1 MGGSRQACRRT
12 ARPFRPRRHARAR
25 ISEPPFPCHPTLR
38 FPAKCR
44 PRGRP
49 PNAGKRQQRI
59 CGLRGRVVKC
69 SKHDRVKRD
78 ANDAAGVVE
87 LYLLRGANAFG
98 EQCRPQRRSAHRRMA
113 GAAAEFTNGAAGLGR
128 QRLLAQMAV
137 RTGRVRLAP
146 VLPVPLSGPIFLF
159 LALRRLPPLWR
170 DRLLGR
176 VYLQRL
182 GISALIVSPCK
193 YRALVRRLA
202 PGRHSPAAR
211 RDAKPCGF

>member
-1 MGGSRQACRRT
+1 MGGFSQSVPSGGAALQARAP
-12 ARPFRPRRHARAR
+12 ARSGTHFRP
-25 ISEPPFPCHPTLR
+25 SVSLPPTLR

-49 PNAGKRQQRI
+49 PNAGKSQQRI

-87 LYLLRGANAFG
+87 LYFLRVAHAFG

-113 GAAAEFTNGAAGLGR
+113 GAAAEFTNGEAGLGR

-159 LALRRLPPLWR
+159 LALRRLPSLWR
-170 DRLLGR
+170 GRLLGR

-182 GISALIVSPCK
+182 GISALIVSPCEIS
-193 YRALVRRLA
+193 RACSTLGA
-202 PGRHSPAAR
+202 GQT
-211 RDAKPCGF
+211 